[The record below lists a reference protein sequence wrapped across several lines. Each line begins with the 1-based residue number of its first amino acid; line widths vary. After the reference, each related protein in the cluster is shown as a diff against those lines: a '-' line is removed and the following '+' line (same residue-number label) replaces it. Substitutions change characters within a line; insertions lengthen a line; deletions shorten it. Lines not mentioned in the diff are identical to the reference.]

1 MAESSTR
8 VRIKRLREIQMT
20 LPERASARS
29 AGMDLRAA
37 VPSPVRIWP
46 DGCELIPTGIAI
58 DMSWHPGMCAIIFAR
73 SGLAANQR
81 VNLANGVGLIDND
94 YQGEILVALQNN
106 GVGSIDIMPGMRIA
120 QLVFFSP
127 VGNIQWVEVAGF
139 LPTERGKEGFGST
152 GTC

>member
-1 MAESSTR
+1 MSESSTR
-8 VRIKRLREIQMT
+8 VWIKRLRKIQMA

-37 VPSPVRIWP
+37 VSDSVRIWP
-46 DGCELIPTGIAI
+46 KRCELIPTGIAI
-58 DMSWHPGMCAIIFAR
+58 DMSWHSEMCALIFAR
-73 SGLAANQR
+73 SGLAVKQR

-106 GVGSIDIMPGMRIA
+106 GMKSIDITPGMRIA

-127 VGNIQWVEVAGF
+127 VGNIQWVEVADF
-139 LPTERGKEGFGST
+139 PPTERGEGGFGST